1 MTSRQTMQLHYLSF
15 NGGHMKKLI
24 HVFLIFM
31 IVFAL
36 AGCFDTRSTLPYQ
49 SPHAYEQL
57 RLDMISEVS
66 PSVIVVKTDTGH
78 GSGLIYSQV
87 GNVYYAITN
96 QHVVEDAGE
105 MSIHFGGLRDDIP
118 INGVTASALYDVA
131 VVRFESEE
139 QLPVYYSKAIND
151 EVIIEIVVGQDVY
164 AIGTPEDMSRF
175 NYVTQ
180 GVVSMNSY
188 PYKGIDNLAIMHD
201 AELNPG
207 NSGGPLFNLSG
218 DFIGINVAKIPSV
231 STADG
236 PIAAEG
242 LNYSLNINEI
252 YIKFLQFVT
261 EDDFTAVE
269 RRPRLGVTIQ
279 ETTVFLEDPENDPSL
294 IPADRAGVVVI
305 GLDDS
310 RDAINYLE
318 MYDLII
324 AMNGNPVTAIA
335 DIAAELENAQ
345 FGDTHDVTVLR
356 KINDVF
362 VEFTYTITLS

>member
-1 MTSRQTMQLHYLSF
+1 MRMHYLSF

-31 IVFAL
+31 IVLAL

-49 SPHAYEQL
+49 SPHEYEQL
-57 RLDMISEVS
+57 RLDMISEVRQ
-66 PSVIVVKTDTGH
+66 SVIVVKTDTGH
-78 GSGLIYSQV
+78 GSGLIYLQE

-118 INGVTASALYDVA
+118 INGVTASELYDVA

-139 QLPVYYSKAIND
+139 QLPVYDSKAIND
-151 EVIIEIVVGQDVY
+151 EVIVEIVVGQDVY

-180 GVVSMNSY
+180 GIVSMNSY

-218 DFIGINVAKIPSV
+218 DFIGINVAKIASV

-252 YIKFLQFVT
+252 YIKFLQFVS
-261 EDDFTAVE
+261 EEDFTAVE

-279 ETTVFLEDPENDPSL
+279 EASVFLENPENDPGR
-294 IPADRAGVVVI
+294 IPSDRAGVVVI
-305 GLDDS
+305 GLDET

-318 MYDLII
+318 VYDFII
-324 AMNGNPVTAIA
+324 GMNGNPITAIT

-345 FGDTHDVTVLR
+345 FDDTHDVTVLR
-356 KINDVF
+356 KINDAF
-362 VEFTYTITLS
+362 VEFTFTITLS